1 MTKLQRFILL
11 LALMMTLPM
20 NAKKAKPSAGLSVE
34 QEQQFMY
41 YWYAAKQAYENKE
54 QDKAFALFEFCRLI
68 KPNDPQTL
76 SYLGCIYRERYGSID
91 PAMALFKQAYELAPE
106 DHWYNYL
113 VSLKEEYL
121 QDKEWAKALKVQ
133 DEIDKYKEYDAYS
146 AATRFQLNL
155 QLGKPKKALQALD
168 KYLETEPTDV
178 RLWAYKVQ
186 LLEQMNT
193 KPKTL
198 YAAYDKMLELDPG
211 NAYVLNNYAYH
222 MATHGGD
229 LKRAEQMSAMSL
241 KAEPNNPVY
250 LDTYGWILHIK
261 GQDELAKFYLE
272 RALNNAMKD
281 NLIIEINK
289 HLNAIK

>member
-1 MTKLQRFILL
+1 
-11 LALMMTLPM
+11 MMTLPM

-41 YWYAAKQAYENKE
+41 YWYAAKQAYEHKE
-54 QDKAFALFEFCRLI
+54 FDKALVLLEFCRMLN
-68 KPNDPQTL
+68 PNDAQTL
-76 SYLGCIYRERYGSID
+76 SFLGCMYDNQADR
-91 PAMALFKQAYELAPE
+91 AMALFKRAYELAPK

-113 VSLKEEYL
+113 SSLKEEYIR
-121 QDKEWAKALKVQ
+121 DKQWSKALKVQ

-250 LDTYGWILHIK
+250 LDTYGWILHLK

-289 HLNAIK
+289 HLNAIR